1 MKKIFASI
9 ATALMILGLS
19 SCDSRQT
26 LAKDIN
32 GSWSAS
38 PDKITE
44 TEFMTT
50 GVIRIVDFIKAP
62 SQAGG
67 DLTLS
72 ALVSVT
78 SQIPPTDSI
87 TQPVNM
93 TASGVA
99 SIRGTWA
106 AHDDDE
112 IIVVLDPET
121 FTVQVDPSAVVLNV
135 NTLTGENTPDL
146 AAMKPGVV
154 EMVRSQINT
163 AVRNDFFSIQ
173 KIDDIKIHDNMMSC
187 EINHRDITMR
197 RQAAE

>member
-9 ATALMILGLS
+9 AAALMILGLS
-19 SCDSRQT
+19 SCDSRQA

-67 DLTLS
+67 DLTMS
-72 ALVSVT
+72 SLVSVS
-78 SQIPPTDSI
+78 SQLPPTDSI

-106 AHDDDE
+106 ANDDDE
-112 IIVVLDPET
+112 IIIVLDPET
-121 FTVQVDPSAVVLNV
+121 FSVQVDPSAVVLNV
-135 NTLTGENTPDL
+135 NTLTGQNTPDL
-146 AAMKPGVV
+146 ASMKPGVV
-154 EMVRSQINT
+154 EMVRNQINT

-197 RQAAE
+197 RQAAQ